1 MQRAKRLHQT
11 KPLRISNLKRQP
23 ANTLWKASLVFDHTD
38 AYNIDKSAPGIR
50 SLRKEPCYM
59 MSRTKKLVICGLLIA
74 IVAVATILIKI
85 PTVIGYAN
93 AGDGFILIASM
104 LVGPLAGLVGGIG
117 SALADLILGYTVY
130 APATFVIKGLIG
142 LAGGYLIRGRRLSLR
157 NLLVF
162 IVCELW
168 MVAGYFL
175 FETILYGVHSAL
187 GSVLPNLGQAAV
199 GVLIAAIAA
208 PALKHLKL

>member
-1 MQRAKRLHQT
+1 
-11 KPLRISNLKRQP
+11 
-23 ANTLWKASLVFDHTD
+23 
-38 AYNIDKSAPGIR
+38 
-50 SLRKEPCYM
+50 M
-59 MSRTKKLVICGLLIA
+59 MSRTKKLVIRGLLIA